1 MSAISAKVGSWELE
15 FKNAPRGSTG
25 SVEVQVAGKGKLT
38 VHWRADAHGIW
49 VESPEGVAGYD
60 FEGERDDNGTVLFR
74 LLARGGEEEFAGLS
88 LKRAGEAEA
97 GASSGVKKALRVR
110 SQMPG
115 KIVRI
120 QIKEGDTVQKG
131 APLMVMEA
139 MKMENE
145 IRATHAG
152 VIQAVKVTAGQAVE
166 TGADLVL
173 MDTL

>member
-1 MSAISAKVGSWELE
+1 MISGKVGNWELA
-15 FKNAPRGSTG
+15 FKTAPRGATG
-25 SVEVQVAGKGKLT
+25 SVEVTVAGKGTFT
-38 VHWRADAHGIW
+38 VHWKSDAHGIW
-49 VESPEGVAGYD
+49 VESPEGVAGFD
-60 FEGERDDNGTVLFR
+60 FEGERDDNGTLLFK
-74 LLARGGEEEFAGLS
+74 LLQRGGEEEYVGLS

-97 GASSGVKKALRVR
+97 GASTGAKKALRVR

-120 QIKEGDTVQKG
+120 QVKEGDTVQKG
-131 APLMVMEA
+131 ASLMVMEA

-152 VIQAVKVTAGQAVE
+152 VIQTVKVTAGQAVE
-166 TGADLVL
+166 TGADLLL